1 MARPSF
7 TVKHLIFCTEVHY
20 PDVRRPQRNSTL
32 DGVDYV
38 FGVSPDTEFPFEPAE
53 FWLYAR
59 LYSTSDGVGET
70 PPLYVTCVWQDA
82 PGGQE
87 VEIWTHSL
95 GRIALRQPGVV
106 LERGWSFRNYEGG
119 LSFRFPNPGRYAFQL
134 WHPTRRYPR
143 KRVKATEFIR
153 VEVVP

>member
-7 TVKHLIFCTEVHY
+7 SVKHLIFCTGVSY

-38 FGVSPDTEFPFEPAE
+38 FEVPPDAECPIEPTV

-59 LYSTSDGVGET
+59 LYSTSDEVGET
-70 PPLYVTCVWQDA
+70 PPLYVTCAWQDA
-82 PGGQE
+82 PDERE
-87 VEIWTHSL
+87 VEVWTYSL
-95 GRIALRQPGVV
+95 GRISLRRPRVV
-106 LERGWSFRNYEGG
+106 LERGWSFRNSEDAV
-119 LSFRFPNPGRYAFQL
+119 SFQFPRLGRYVFRL
-134 WHPTRRYPR
+134 WHSIRRWPR